1 MVTKHMN
8 FLYSECKEMVA
19 TEKSTDLR
27 NLYILLKPVTDGLK
41 RLIEVFL
48 EHIKE
53 QGKKTI
59 SCMKGDSVSSACGS
73 RFNPSDAITNSTSC
87 CSQRYTYNL
96 WKTCWTCIEST
107 KS

>member
-1 MVTKHMN
+1 MRYEGVCVCGKRQ
-8 FLYSECKEMVA
+8 S
-19 TEKSTDLR
+19 KSGTIVLG
-27 NLYILLKPVTDGLK
+27 NGQLYILLKPVTDGLK

-87 CSQRYTYNL
+87 CSQRYTYNS